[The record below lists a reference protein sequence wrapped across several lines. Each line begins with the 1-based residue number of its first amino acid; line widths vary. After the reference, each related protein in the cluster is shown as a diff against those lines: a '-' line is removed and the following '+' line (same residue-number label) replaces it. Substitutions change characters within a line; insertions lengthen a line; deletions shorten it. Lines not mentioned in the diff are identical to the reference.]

1 MLSQILRNCQQVIFR
16 EHPSLYRGTHLE
28 TSCLG
33 RAVGLH
39 PSQFHCEGLV
49 LATNWKPREYII
61 FFCLFAN
68 LEIETREDTK
78 IWHGR
83 RAKTIETDW
92 RRLPRR
98 AENRVVAC
106 SREEKLKRNHAPS
119 YRIGGQCDGEA
130 FRARQTNYYY
140 QGKCV
145 TLMMESGGRGV
156 YMTVNCGS
164 TFHIHY
170 K

>member
-1 MLSQILRNCQQVIFR
+1 MCKHADALSRIR
-16 EHPSLYRGTHLE
+16 EGKWPPIMTIGHVFYRGPVVCTRWTNLE
-28 TSCLG
+28 SSCLG

-39 PSQFHCEGLV
+39 PTQLHCEGLV
-49 LATNWKPREYII
+49 LATNWKPIEYII
-61 FFCLFAN
+61 FYLLAN
-68 LEIETREDTK
+68 LETETWEKTK

-130 FRARQTNYYY
+130 FRARQTN
-140 QGKCV
+140 
-145 TLMMESGGRGV
+145 
-156 YMTVNCGS
+156 
-164 TFHIHY
+164 
-170 K
+170 